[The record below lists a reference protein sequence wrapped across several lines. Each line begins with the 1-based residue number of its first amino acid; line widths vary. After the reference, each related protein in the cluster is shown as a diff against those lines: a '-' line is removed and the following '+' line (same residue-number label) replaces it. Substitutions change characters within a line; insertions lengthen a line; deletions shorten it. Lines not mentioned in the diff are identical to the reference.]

1 MIVVKWNIQPNIIAG
16 STGRKGGFSQPPFD
30 SLNMA
35 LYLNDDANSVIK
47 NREKLAKELGIP
59 LNQWIFPKLT
69 HSDRWIKVS
78 HDDASKGAWDE
89 QTSPWGF
96 DAVYTNESHLVLAIG
111 HADCI
116 PILFSCP
123 SRHLIGAL
131 HTGWQGTVKQITEK
145 LLSHWIYEEHCDPND
160 IFVYIGP
167 AIRKHNFIV
176 KQDVIEQVSLM
187 NFDPSPYLENVDD
200 THTQMDLIG
209 LNIEMMLRS
218 GIPPVNI
225 TDTQLCTYDHSDDF
239 FSYRRTKVT
248 GRQISFIVLKQ

>member
-35 LYLNDDANSVIK
+35 LYLNDDENTVIK
-47 NREKLAKELGIP
+47 NREELAEEIGIP
-59 LNQWIFPKLT
+59 LTQWVFPKLT

-78 HDDASKGAWDE
+78 HDDAGKGAWDE

-96 DAVYTNESHLVLAIG
+96 DAVYTGESNLVLAVG

-145 LLSHWIYEEHCDPND
+145 FLSHWINEEHCDPSD
-160 IFVYIGP
+160 IFVFIGP

-176 KQDVIEQVSLM
+176 KQDVIEQVSLL
-187 NFDPSPYLENVDD
+187 NFDPSPYLESVDEI
-200 THTQMDLIG
+200 HTKMDLIG
-209 LNIEMMLRS
+209 LNIEMMLRL
-218 GIPPVNI
+218 GVPPENI
-225 TDTQLCTYDHSDDF
+225 SDTQLCTYDHPDDF

-248 GRQISFIVLKQ
+248 GRQISFILQTK